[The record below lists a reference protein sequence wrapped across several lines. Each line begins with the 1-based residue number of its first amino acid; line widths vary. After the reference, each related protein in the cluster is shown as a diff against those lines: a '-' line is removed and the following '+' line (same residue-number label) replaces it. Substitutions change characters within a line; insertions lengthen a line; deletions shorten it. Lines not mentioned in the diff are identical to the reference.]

1 MTDISYGGWDF
12 FNPPPKDKG
21 APVDDLDILVA
32 RTFATQEG
40 QKVLHWLRSMTIEQ
54 PAWVPGTDASH
65 GFAREGQNSLV
76 REIER
81 RIRRT
86 KA

>member
-1 MTDISYGGWDF
+1 MSDTEGWDF
-12 FNPPPKDKG
+12 FNPPAEAKG
-21 APVDDLDILVA
+21 APVDDLDILMA
-32 RTFATQEG
+32 RTFGTQEG
-40 QKVLHWLRSMTIEQ
+40 QKVLHWLRSVTIEQ
-54 PAWVPGTDASH
+54 PAWVPGTDPSH